1 MCHEPETMAKA
12 KQTVVIVDDDASMN
26 LAVKRVL
33 NAAGFDA
40 QTFASGEEL
49 LRTGMSPTAACLVID
64 LRLPGRSGFDLVER
78 LAERRSFV
86 PVVFIT
92 AHDEPENRKH
102 AEKAGAVAYLPKP
115 FEGKSLIEAVN
126 RAVHSI

>member
-1 MCHEPETMAKA
+1 MTKVKH
-12 KQTVVIVDDDASMN
+12 TVIIVDDDASMN
-26 LAVKRVL
+26 VAIKRVL

-40 QTFASGEEL
+40 ETFASGEEL
-49 LRTGMSPTAACLVID
+49 LRAGVAPTTACLVID

-86 PVVFIT
+86 PVVFVT
-92 AHDEPENRKH
+92 AYDEPENREQAAKV
-102 AEKAGAVAYLPKP
+102 GAVAYLPKP

-126 RAVHSI
+126 RALHSA